1 MGSATKQANFL
12 LPVELIEELRVTVAA
27 RQQSRF
33 VADAL
38 RQALKRVRLSN
49 ALETSFGAWRE
60 EDHPEL
66 DRGANAHIRS
76 LRRSTRGKRHE

>member
-12 LPVELIEELRVTVAA
+12 LPEELIEELRATVSV

-33 VADAL
+33 VTDAL
-38 RQALKRVRLSN
+38 RQALKRVRLSK
-49 ALETSFGAWRE
+49 ALETSFGAWGE
-60 EDHPEL
+60 ENHPEL
-66 DRGANAHIRS
+66 ERGTDAHVRN